1 MVTCLRLEAFLKA
14 VLVPDPN
21 SEVVGD
27 LQGSGMK
34 RSRLESP
41 GTVDGKNPA
50 NQLRFGSFSHCLQGF
65 STIPGLQKSRGF
77 LVAINSMLFFWL
89 RCQEFVEDVCH
100 EQGEPVSF
108 QIQVGLPVSMD
119 ETSMFETSKPRKNCM
134 TGDVER

>member
-65 STIPGLQKSRGF
+65 SLSTIPGVQKSRGF
-77 LVAINSMLFFWL
+77 LVAINCML

-108 QIQVGLPVSMD
+108 QIQVGAPGIGRNLHVRNL
-119 ETSMFETSKPRKNCM
+119 ETSEKLHDR
-134 TGDVER
+134 